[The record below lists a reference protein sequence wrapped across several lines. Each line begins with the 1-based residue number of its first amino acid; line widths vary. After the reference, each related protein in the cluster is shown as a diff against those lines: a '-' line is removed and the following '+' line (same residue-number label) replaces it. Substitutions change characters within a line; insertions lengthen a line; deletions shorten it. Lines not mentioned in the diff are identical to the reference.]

1 MALFV
6 KEDKTQRTE
15 EAPVAAPRPAAS
27 DPSREPQAQLAK
39 GSRVEGKLSFEGS
52 VRIEGQIDGEIKAQG
67 TVTIADG
74 AHVTAQITASV
85 VVIEGKVEGDVTARK
100 RVELRA
106 PAKLTGNLSTPSLV
120 VHDGVVFEG
129 NVTMSGT
136 EGRSERG
143 DKRVAIFPTEDR
155 NAAARVTSEAG
166 R

>member
-15 EAPVAAPRPAAS
+15 EAPVAAPRPGS
-27 DPSREPQAQLAK
+27 PDSSREPQAQLAK

-74 AHVTAQITASV
+74 AHVTAQITANI
-85 VVIEGKVEGDVTARK
+85 VVIEGRVEGDVTARK

-106 PAKLTGNLSTPSLV
+106 PAKLNGNLSTPSLV
-120 VHDGVVFEG
+120 VQDGVLFEG

-155 NAAARVTSEAG
+155 NAAARATSETG